1 MNKEKI
7 SSQEIVDLLA
17 TKLSVS
23 KRIAEDFLKNMF
35 STIEESLLEGEP
47 VKVKN
52 FGTFKLQWNEP
63 RKSVNVNTGEE
74 IILPGFNKV
83 IFTPETSLKNIVN
96 EPFAHL
102 EPLVLDDIQEKQ
114 HSHDPLK
121 ILNDQAI
128 EIKNILSEINSTANK
143 VEPVAVTTSLV
154 SEIGDEVEEVEQF
167 EDENPQS
174 EIEPSIVINQEAE
187 TSANPELTNGSVEE
201 VGNLKENEVSVNAET
216 TNSSSGVIDNKIQEE
231 KQEENKIVEILKSKV
246 ETDETASQNFFKRR
260 KKLWLFIIFLSV
272 IGGGAILYFYNLTF
286 HSWVNRNVLSITV
299 KTKNWT
305 GKNVTP
311 TAPFGQNLS
320 DSIVRDSSNTKEV
333 VDPYIIMFENARKY
347 EELITIDRA
356 RTTISL
362 TSLSERFYGHKDFWV
377 YIYDANIENIQDPE
391 NIKVGTLIKIPKID
405 ERLIDVNNPRSFQMA
420 QRLNYLLLKKSSQPV
435 DTVYKEVENVQNE
448 VLSRTNNQIPKL
460 STTYIDSV
468 YFKSGDRLTILAK
481 RYYGHKDFWIY
492 IYEANKANI
501 KNPDVVPVG
510 LKIRIPKMNPA
521 LIDANNPACIK
532 KAQAMYDAY
541 LKQIK

>member
-35 STIEESLLEGEP
+35 LTIEESLLEGES

-102 EPLVLDDIQEKQ
+102 EPLVLDDVQEKQ
-114 HSHDPLK
+114 HFHDPLK

-128 EIKNILSEINSTANK
+128 EIKNILSEINSTAIQ
-143 VEPVAVTTSLV
+143 VEPEEVTSSLI
-154 SEIGDEVEEVEQF
+154 SEIGDEVEEVEKL
-167 EDENPQS
+167 EEENSQS
-174 EIEPSIVINQEAE
+174 ETESIIENHEEES
-187 TSANPELTNGSVEE
+187 SANPELTNNSVEE
-201 VGNLKENEVSVNAET
+201 VRNLKANEVRVNTET
-216 TNSSSGVIDNKIQEE
+216 TESSSVVIDNNIQEE

-246 ETDETASQNFFKRR
+246 ETDESATQNFFKRR
-260 KKLWLFIIFLSV
+260 KNLWIFIIFLSV
-272 IGGGAILYFYNLTF
+272 IGGGVILYFYNLTF

-305 GKNVTP
+305 GKNVASN
-311 TAPFGQNLS
+311 APFGQNLS

-333 VDPYIIMFENARKY
+333 VDPYILLFENARKY
-347 EELITIDRA
+347 EDLITIDRA

-391 NIKVGTLIKIPKID
+391 SIKVGTLIKIPKID

-420 QRLNYLLLKKSSQPV
+420 QRLNYQLLKKSSQPV
-435 DTVYKEVENVQNE
+435 DTVNKKVENVQAE
-448 VLSRTNNQIPKL
+448 VLSKSKNQIQKG

-481 RYYGHKDFWIY
+481 KYYGHKDFWIY

-510 LKIRIPKMNPA
+510 LKIRIPKMDPS

-532 KAQAMYDAY
+532 KARAMYDAY